1 MVFEQIHNW
10 ARHINNATWLITSFF
25 ITLNF
30 MAIRIFFSDLGK
42 CYIKGHFAGLPGW
55 KRLFFVFFVFVT
67 LWLIPALCVL
77 SAMAITEKLRPLLKN
92 SAKPDSRQR
101 PDLSEALRLRG
112 ADFKKVL
119 KAITFPYGWIIAAFT
134 ILILVAW
141 IWIFF
146 CFIP

>member
-25 ITLNF
+25 IALNF
-30 MAIRIFFSDLGK
+30 MAIRIVFSDLGK
-42 CYIKGHFAGLPGW
+42 CYIEGHFAGLPGW
-55 KRLFFVFFVFVT
+55 KRLFLVLFVFVM

-77 SAMAITEKLRPLLKN
+77 SAMAITEKLRPLLKEPG
-92 SAKPDSRQR
+92 KPDSGQR
-101 PDLSEALRLRG
+101 PDLSEALRLRC
-112 ADFKKVL
+112 ADAKRVL

-134 ILILVAW
+134 ILILAAW

-146 CFIP
+146 YFIP